1 MSNNKLQSLPSEL
14 GYCKTLAELDV
25 SCNQINR
32 LPPQLG
38 LLNHLRNLNIRSNEL
53 LEIPIGMTYTYE
65 LCVIL
70 FFFPTHL
77 RNSSFVT
84 ELTYLK
90 LTRLDISRNRIASLP
105 VELKNMSN
113 SLEILR
119 LTDNPLMAPPAVVCY
134 PVIFNAVVLCAPVLS
149 ILSYF

>member
-1 MSNNKLQSLPSEL
+1 MTSHEVSIEEL
-14 GYCKTLAELDV
+14 HFQRNCRKAGISSVTHF
-25 SCNQINR
+25 
-32 LPPQLG
+32 G
-38 LLNHLRNLNIRSNEL
+38 LFYL
-53 LEIPIGMTYTYE
+53 
-65 LCVIL
+65 
-70 FFFPTHL
+70 
-77 RNSSFVT
+77 T

-134 PVIFNAVVLCAPVLS
+134 P
-149 ILSYF
+149 